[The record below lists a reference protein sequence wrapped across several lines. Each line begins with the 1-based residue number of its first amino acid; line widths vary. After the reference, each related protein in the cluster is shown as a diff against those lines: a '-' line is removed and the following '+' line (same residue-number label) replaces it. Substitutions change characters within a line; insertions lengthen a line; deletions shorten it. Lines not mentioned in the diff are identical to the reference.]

1 MFNCNYCVNVIYIKG
16 GDRMSKRKSIGT
28 NEKKSR
34 QPSLNEIAEAV
45 SGRTIRMDEQDLRV
59 FNCIGDAFHI
69 SLKDVMKK
77 VVGICFQNEEFVEE
91 FKKSGKFSD
100 SLIEKI
106 LEDVDG
112 NLKNKGIEELSKKLK
127 AESEYENYI
136 EESFDYLMRKIEKRL
151 KKEDTVLDA
160 TTLLYL
166 YPEKV
171 KKVFKRFYTE
181 VVKFGNVRLSTLDI
195 EFLTA
200 LAWLIDE
207 NLMLTTLPYKEHPEI
222 VNKLQEELEKQ
233 KEVYFYFDQFVICQ
247 YEYYEL
253 EELLDKYDI
262 KPIVEFLRDHK
273 SDLLED
279 ETIDVQFL
287 VNCFRDTVAYS
298 KKLLGNKL

>member
-1 MFNCNYCVNVIYIKG
+1 
-16 GDRMSKRKSIGT
+16 MSKRKSIGT

>member
-1 MFNCNYCVNVIYIKG
+1 
-16 GDRMSKRKSIGT
+16 MSKRKSRGT

-181 VVKFGNVRLSTLDI
+181 VVKFGNVRLSTLDV

-262 KPIVEFLRDHK
+262 KPIVEFLREHK